1 MKDKKWNK
9 GLTMVMAGFMA
20 LGAFG
25 TSVASAAADPGRAS
39 AVPAKE
45 AAYSQPYQQVQ
56 VGEKNKSDQQ
66 KENIRAAEN
75 NKNAAA
81 SKAENAVE
89 KIRKAK
95 QETVKQS
102 GKTAS
107 PALETAKNAA
117 LENVVTSSSKSGKKT
132 TNVIKE
138 AQKEAATAAAIKA
151 ATGLLS

>member
-56 VGEKNKSDQQ
+56 AGEKNKSDQQ
-66 KENIRAAEN
+66 KENIRAVEN
-75 NKNAAA
+75 NKDAAA
-81 SKAENAVE
+81 SKAENAVNE
-89 KIRKAK
+89 IRKER
-95 QETVKQS
+95 QETVKPS

-107 PALETAKNAA
+107 PALEK
-117 LENVVTSSSKSGKKT
+117 VVTSSSKSSKKT